1 MNRIQPSAQPEE
13 KISRFLKPLYRVYER
28 FLKIRGHPR
37 EIGLG
42 FALGLFIGM
51 TPVMGLHLIIA
62 VPLAALLKWN
72 KISAGIGV
80 WITNAVTAP
89 IIYSFTYLV
98 GAGLIGIEKNVG
110 LKPQEGLGGLYKLI
124 LKAPEIFW
132 AMTVGGIVLGIPLAL
147 AGYYFAYSVVHK
159 YQQDI
164 KQKFEKSKKS
174 LVERKTAH
182 QKKKLTRR
190 GRKKT
195 SLSDPADRPRPPTD
209 PLKP

>member
-1 MNRIQPSAQPEE
+1 MNPAQIPGQPEE
-13 KISRFLKPLYRVYER
+13 KTSRLLKPLYRIYER

-42 FALGLFIGM
+42 FALGLFVGM
-51 TPVMGLHLIIA
+51 TPVMGLHLVIA
-62 VPLAALLKWN
+62 VPVAALLKWN

-89 IIYSFTYLV
+89 FIYSFTYLI

-110 LKPQEGLGGLYKLI
+110 LKPQDGLSGLYKLI

-159 YQQDI
+159 YQQNI
-164 KQKFEKSKKS
+164 KKKIEKSKQT
-174 LVERKTAH
+174 LAR
-182 QKKKLTRR
+182 KKKARQIKKLKGR
-190 GRKKT
+190 GSKKS
-195 SLSDPADRPRPPTD
+195 SLSAPADGPRPPTG